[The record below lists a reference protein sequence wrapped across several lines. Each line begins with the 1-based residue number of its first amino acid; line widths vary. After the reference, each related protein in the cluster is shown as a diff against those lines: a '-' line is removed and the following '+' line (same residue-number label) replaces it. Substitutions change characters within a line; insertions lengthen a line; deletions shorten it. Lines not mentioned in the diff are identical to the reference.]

1 MRIGIDART
10 LLGPRTGIGRY
21 SYNVVPNLLAID
33 PHNKYVL
40 FVDRKSSLSFPSS
53 SYDKRIV
60 GPLNFGRASMRKV
73 FSPLWTNFFLPR
85 ALKREGIDL
94 LFCPNFVSP
103 LKKVCETIIV
113 IHDLAAILF
122 PGVHD
127 KIYSFYLRNM
137 LSVTCRK
144 IDRIITVS
152 EASKRDVIR
161 LFKVPENR
169 IRVIYSAVE
178 DIFRPVDDPEMIKRI
193 VRKYGLVKNF
203 ILYVGTLERRKN
215 VTSLIKAYGKLRK
228 NKQIS
233 RQLAVVGKKGWRYP
247 DIAKAIRNSD
257 FERDILLAGYVP
269 DEDLVYIYNAA
280 DLFVYPSLYEGF
292 GFPPLEA
299 MACGTPVITSHV
311 TALPEVV
318 GDAAILVDPEDIDGL
333 AEAMHDVLSQNSL
346 RLKLIEKGLE
356 RVKHFSW
363 ENVAKKTLS
372 VYNRVY
378 KGTRD

>member
-40 FVDRKSSLSFPSS
+40 FVDRKSTLSFPSS

-60 GPLNFGRASMRKV
+60 GPLNFSRASMRKV

-103 LKKVCETIIV
+103 LKKVCKTIVV
-113 IHDLAAILF
+113 IHDLAAILY
-122 PGVHD
+122 PGLHD

-169 IRVIYSAVE
+169 IKVISLAVE
-178 DIFRPVDDPEMIKRI
+178 DIFKPVDDPDMIKRI
-193 VRKYGLVKNF
+193 ARKYGLVKNF

-215 VTSLIKAYGKLRK
+215 VTGLIKAYGKLRK
-228 NKQIS
+228 NKLIS
-233 RQLAVVGKKGWRYP
+233 RQLAVVGKKGWQYP
-247 DIAKAIRNSD
+247 DIAKAIRDSG

-372 VYNRVY
+372 VYNRVCR
-378 KGTRD
+378 GTRD